1 MYYSERLCQIVEIL
15 KKKKRASVEDL
26 AKELFVSEPTIRRD
40 LKILEEEKKIKRT
53 YGGAVLGEMI
63 KTEIPLALRE
73 SEYVQEKEAIAMLA
87 KAHVK
92 DGQVLFLDA
101 SSTTFALVK
110 HLASFRNLTVVTN
123 SPKTSLKLAEM
134 QIRSFCTG
142 GLLLENSIAY
152 VGSLA
157 ERFVSNFNADVF
169 FFSCRGISMDGVLS
183 DSSIDE
189 SEMRKAMMANAK
201 KKIFLCTSD
210 KVGKEYMYKLA
221 DAKDVDAMIS
231 DKALPSFDKNKRLKG
246 VEI

>member
-1 MYYSERLCQIVEIL
+1 MYYNERLSQIVDIL
-15 KKKKRASVEDL
+15 KKKKQVSVHEL
-26 AKELFVSEPTIRRD
+26 AKELYVSEPTIRRD
-40 LKILEEEKKIKRT
+40 LKVLENERKIKRS

-63 KTEIPLALRE
+63 KTEIPLAFRE
-73 SEYVQEKEAIAMLA
+73 TEFVKEKDIIANLA
-87 KAHVK
+87 KEHIK

-101 SSTTFALVK
+101 SSTTFALIK
-110 HLASFRNLTVVTN
+110 HLSSFRNLTVVTN

-157 ERFVSNFNADVF
+157 ERFVSNFNADIF
-169 FFSCRGISMDGVLS
+169 FFSCRGISSSGVLS

-189 SEMRKAMMANAK
+189 SEIRKAMMVNAK

-210 KVGKEYMYKLA
+210 KVGKEYMYKLT
-221 DAKDVDAMIS
+221 DAKNVDFIIC
-231 DKALPSFDKNKRLKG
+231 DKPLPNFNN
-246 VEI
+246 